1 MNYREYSDRVS
12 ALQRTLQCFKEIE
25 NSAIEAQTAMLERIL
40 EVELEYASGKSK
52 GKARLNKSTDTAVTA
67 NNTVTDNATATVNAD
82 ATA

>member
-40 EVELEYASGKSK
+40 EIELEYASGKSK
-52 GKARLNKSTDTAVTA
+52 GRARLNKSTADTT
-67 NNTVTDNATATVNAD
+67 NNTVTDNVTVNAD